1 MADWEKPNNSEPVH
15 VNVLRDLAEKDTHT
29 GTMGQ
34 SGTYT
39 NRPEGF
45 MIWDNIAKLFKR
57 LTIGVETIIQ
67 LSIAGGGTGGA
78 TAAEARANLGANE
91 EGTGATQ
98 TRTNAEN
105 DTVYTPL
112 TRTVST
118 SGALSGGG
126 SFDSDLTLEIA
137 DSTTAQKGAV
147 QLNNT
152 LTSTATD
159 KALTAAQGKVLKD
172 SVDTL
177 QEKHSLIFL
186 WTGSASQVT
195 ENMIF
200 AFTGNLVI
208 AGEYYITTLTA
219 PSLQR
224 TYTVSKPASS
234 LATTATGSSK
244 INGNRIHVAE
254 WGGGGQAFS
263 VDTFNMVSGLPESD
277 ETIIEMYYKPF

>member
-67 LSIAGGGTGGA
+67 ISIAGGGTGGA
-78 TAAEARANLGANE
+78 TAAEARANLGTNE

-126 SFDSDLTLEIA
+126 ALNGDLTLEIA

-147 QLNNT
+147 QLDNT
-152 LTSTATD
+152 LTSAATD
-159 KALTAAQGKVLKD
+159 KALTAAQGKVLKGGVDALNRD
-172 SVDTL
+172 SIVV
-177 QEKHSLIFL
+177 
-186 WTGSASQVT
+186 W
-195 ENMIF
+195 
-200 AFTGNLVI
+200 
-208 AGEYYITTLTA
+208 AG
-219 PSLQR
+219 
-224 TYTVSKPASS
+224 PASNDVS
-234 LATTATGSSK
+234 NVDILSDSGFVVKAGRYILDTSSGLIEISVPDINRTSYGPTRTRLSGSNLALVAFEYSSSSFKGDIYVQGSSGTSPSS
-244 INGNRIHVAE
+244 ITQI
-254 WGGGGQAFS
+254 
-263 VDTFNMVSGLPESD
+263 D
-277 ETIIEMYYKPF
+277 YYQL